1 MTAADKLNLGVYS
14 RSRNLVTSSAF
25 WYLSRV
31 QCIRHNLAFRL
42 VRSHAPMLVTLS
54 LYRLCYHANRGS
66 VENTKILIFILAI

>member
-31 QCIRHNLAFRL
+31 RCIRHNLASRL
-42 VRSHAPMLVTLS
+42 VR
-54 LYRLCYHANRGS
+54 
-66 VENTKILIFILAI
+66 